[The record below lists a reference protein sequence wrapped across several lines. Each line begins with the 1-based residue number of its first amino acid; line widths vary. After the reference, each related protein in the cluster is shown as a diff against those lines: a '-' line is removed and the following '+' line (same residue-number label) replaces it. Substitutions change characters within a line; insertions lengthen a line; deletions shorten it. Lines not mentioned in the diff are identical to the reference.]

1 MKTWFITGSSR
12 GMGRIWTEAALERGD
27 RVAATA
33 RNPDSLADLT
43 KRFGDSVL
51 PLALDV
57 TRPEQTQQAIEQ
69 AHSHFGRLDVV
80 VNNAGFPLVGTVEE
94 ASEEDVRAVFETN
107 FYGTLGVIKAALPI
121 LRQQK
126 SGHIIGVSSTLGI
139 IAMPLIGYY
148 SMTKWAVESLHE
160 SLALEVNAL
169 GIKVTIIEPGAFA
182 TEFGTGA
189 LQSQPMEVYR
199 PLREGFMKRMATME
213 RGNPQA
219 TAAAV
224 LKLVD
229 AENPP
234 LRFMLGCHN
243 LPAAKAAFAERLA
256 TWEAWEE
263 VSNTAQGES
272 IRGAHK

>member
-229 AENPP
+229 DPD
-234 LRFMLGCHN
+234 LHHVR
-243 LPAAKAAFAERLA
+243 PA
-256 TWEAWEE
+256 
-263 VSNTAQGES
+263 
-272 IRGAHK
+272 